1 MHLINLLVIRVELM
15 VWGKEF
21 FFLPFVLQQFHHIS
35 HWLSAVLHDSFVQ
48 IFQCHGLPGTELGA
62 GDMGGEGWGQG
73 VGIRQAESCPYWS
86 RYILGV
92 DLSFLPH
99 SASSRNSVHRTHFP
113 A

>member
-73 VGIRQAESCPYWS
+73 VGIRQAESCPYWGGQTKA
-86 RYILGV
+86 RIHHTIT
-92 DLSFLPH
+92 LSVACVTREKQWG
-99 SASSRNSVHRTHFP
+99 S
-113 A
+113 